1 MAVFYGQCQL
11 PISPKMQEEWYYLL
25 ILPTS
30 SSGVSISIFEKPN
43 HFFPKSLIDA
53 PIFLVSLH
61 KVQPSLYLS

>member
-1 MAVFYGQCQL
+1 MAVFYDQCQL
-11 PISPKMQEEWYYLL
+11 PISPKMLEEWYYLL

-61 KVQPSLYLS
+61 KVQPNLYLS